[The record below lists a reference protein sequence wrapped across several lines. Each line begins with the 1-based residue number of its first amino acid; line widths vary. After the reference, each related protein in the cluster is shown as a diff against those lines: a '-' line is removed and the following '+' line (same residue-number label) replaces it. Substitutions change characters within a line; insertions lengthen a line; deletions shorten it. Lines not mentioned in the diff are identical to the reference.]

1 MKAGQSGEIVDLAG
15 YADARKSAQQQQM
28 KHDSFVECQCNYT
41 WHQGSIPQV
50 RIEIQGATAHH
61 NVTRERISHCDEKQ
75 ISGLRRLDF
84 SLNSDQIAT
93 LTTIKPPAIKARN
106 WGAT

>member
-1 MKAGQSGEIVDLAG
+1 
-15 YADARKSAQQQQM
+15 M
-28 KHDSFVECQCNYT
+28 KHDSFVEGLGNNP
-41 WHQGSIPQV
+41 GPMSMIPQQ
-50 RIEIQGATAHH
+50 RSEIEGATAHH
-61 NVTRERISHCDEKQ
+61 HVTRERISHCDEKQ